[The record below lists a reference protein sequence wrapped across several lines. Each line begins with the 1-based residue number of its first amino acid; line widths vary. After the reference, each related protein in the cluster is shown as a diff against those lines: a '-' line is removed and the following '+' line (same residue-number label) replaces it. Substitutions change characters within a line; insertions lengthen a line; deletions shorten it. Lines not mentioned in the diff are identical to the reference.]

1 MKKPNHRFS
10 AEQRLETL
18 FKAVEEEKN
27 HLELFVESEYK
38 TTQRLAKELSRLG
51 EVTHVFQGIP
61 YISIK
66 CKQGDAKRLVN
77 WMYRNE
83 IDYNFQRTFG
93 DSLQLI
99 QSIELSNT
107 VSIIPDRVVKNY
119 YLRQQEEFW
128 NLEAI
133 GAYEA
138 KKYALGDGSLIAIID
153 TGVDYSH
160 TDLRDNF
167 GREKGY
173 DFIEDS
179 DDPIDYNGH
188 GTHVSGIVSGK
199 NTGIALNSRI
209 YALRVLDENG
219 SGTEA
224 TVMAGIEWAVNKG
237 CDVANLSLGA
247 PMASKAFEEMCAYAA
262 SKGLLLIA
270 AAGNDGAN
278 IPVYPAAFD
287 SVIAVAAINE
297 DLEHA
302 DFSNYYST
310 NDLSA
315 PGVNIVS
322 TFPNNR
328 YRMFDGTSM
337 ATPHVTGSIALCLS
351 ISRNKNL
358 EQLLEDTAEALGSD
372 MPEDERHDFFGYGLV
387 RIDSAAKELYDNP
400 YAKALN
406 LIRKVKDVV
415 W

>member
-1 MKKPNHRFS
+1 MRKHNHE
-10 AEQRLETL
+10 ALAQKRLDAL
-18 FKAVEEEKN
+18 FNAVEEDRTD
-27 HLELFVESEYK
+27 LELFVEAEHK
-38 TTQRLAKELSRLG
+38 TTRRLAKELSRLG
-51 EVTHVFQGIP
+51 EIGHVFDGIP
-61 YISIK
+61 YISIR

-83 IDYNFQRTFG
+83 VDYNFQKAFG

-99 QSIELSNT
+99 QSLQLSNT
-107 VSIIPDRVVKNY
+107 VSIIPDKVVKNY
-119 YLRQQEEFW
+119 YPRKQEEFW
-128 NLEAI
+128 NLEAV

-138 KKYALGDGSLIAIID
+138 RKYGDGNGATVAIID
-153 TGVDYSH
+153 TGVDYTHNELSK
-160 TDLRDNF
+160 NF
-167 GREKGY
+167 GGGKGY
-173 DFIEDS
+173 DFVLDN

-188 GTHVSGIVSGK
+188 GTHVAGITSGET
-199 NTGIALNSRI
+199 TGIAINSRI

-224 TVMAGIEWAVNKG
+224 DVMAGIEWAAKHG
-237 CDVANLSLGA
+237 CDVANMSLGA
-247 PMASKAFEEMCAYAA
+247 PVSSQAFEEMCAYAA
-262 SKGLLLIA
+262 SQGLLLVA

-297 DLEHA
+297 DYEHA

-322 TFPNNR
+322 AFPNNR

-337 ATPHVTGSIALCLS
+337 ATPHVTGSIALAMS

-358 EQLLEDTAEALGSD
+358 EQLLEETTEELGGSITD
-372 MPEDERHDFFGYGLV
+372 DERHELYGYGLV
-387 RIDSAAKELYDNP
+387 RIDKAAKQLCDN
-400 YAKALN
+400 YAKALK
-406 LIRKVKDVV
+406 IMRKVKEVV